1 MKCPCM
7 SVCVQY
13 KHPSTTNA
21 EMVTQCRVAGGSID
35 TTDNLVGTMGATTWM
50 DLTSWL
56 GLVWFRLQSV
66 PHSHFNELWVI
77 PLDLG

>member
-35 TTDNLVGTMGATTWM
+35 TTDNLVGTMGATTFI
-50 DLTSWL
+50 LSQQKL
-56 GLVWFRLQSV
+56 GARLGWIQQAGA
-66 PHSHFNELWVI
+66 ELCQAQ
-77 PLDLG
+77 DK